1 MIKQDQKEDVKIVKN
16 SYMFSRLESFVLNA
30 LGSNQRVRTSKKLI
44 I

>member
-1 MIKQDQKEDVKIVKN
+1 MIKQDQKEDARIVKN
-16 SYMFSRLESFVLNA
+16 FYMFSRLENFVLNV